1 MALMEE
7 NKNKKKQ
14 RERERAKNDD
24 NKNVTLVIET
34 AQKWRKKSNIKTE
47 NRDRNAK

>member
-1 MALMEE
+1 MKIKTRRNGE
-7 NKNKKKQ
+7 
-14 RERERAKNDD
+14 RERKRAKNDD

-34 AQKWRKKSNIKTE
+34 AQKWRKKGNIKTE